1 MADKD
6 KEIDFNEIKIKL
18 KNGIYYILTAIL
30 STVAIIVFPM
40 LDNSNLT
47 FNDTFPT
54 TPTGWTLWIIERI
67 LIIVMNLLILSN
79 FILQAKQNIKDN
91 NRYIEANNILDKY
104 KPKNYK
110 PKSPSQYMSKMYLTK
125 GSSLIITTAASLITI
140 GEAAVN
146 YNYLLLIATVVTIV
160 FAIVFGVVAMKNTEL
175 YWTSE
180 YLDYA
185 HMIEDNRNKIE
196 EKEIKQCLQSMESNI
211 EILKNK
217 S

>member
-1 MADKD
+1 MNENNEFD
-6 KEIDFNEIKIKL
+6 INEIKMKM
-18 KNGIYYILTAIL
+18 KNGIYYILTALL
-30 STVAIIVFPM
+30 SIVSIIVFPM

-47 FNDTFPT
+47 FKDTFPT
-54 TPTGWTLWIIERI
+54 TATGWTLWIIERV
-67 LIIVMNLLILSN
+67 LIIVMNLLILNN
-79 FILQAKQNIKDN
+79 FVLQARRNIKDN
-91 NRYIEANNILDKY
+91 DNYIQANKILDKY
-104 KPKNYK
+104 KPKGYK
-110 PKSPSQYMSKMYLTK
+110 PQSPSQYMSRMYLRK
-125 GSSLIITTAASLITI
+125 GGSLIITAAASLITI

-160 FAIVFGVVAMKNTEL
+160 FAIVFGVVAMHNTEM
-175 YWTSE
+175 YWTTE

-196 EKEIKQCLQSMESNI
+196 EKEIKQCLQLMESNI

>member
-1 MADKD
+1 MED
-6 KEIDFNEIKIKL
+6 KEVNFNEIKMKL
-18 KNGIYYILTAIL
+18 KNGIYYILTALL

-40 LDNSNLT
+40 LDNSNVT
-47 FNDTFPT
+47 FRDTFPT
-54 TPTGWTLWIIERI
+54 TPTGWTLWIIERV

-91 NRYIEANNILDKY
+91 ERYLEANSILDRY

-125 GSSLIITTAASLITI
+125 GSSLTITTAASLITI

-160 FAIVFGVVAMKNTEL
+160 FAVVFGVVAMKNTEL

-185 HMIEDNRNKIE
+185 KMIEENRNKINK
-196 EKEIKQCLQSMESNI
+196 KEINKCLQSMEYNI
-211 EILKNK
+211 ETLKNK